1 MRTFLTACHETM
13 QSQRR
18 YSHRSRSVLQDTTY
32 NQVPE
37 KIFVLVDWS
46 TREKPG
52 TDLYNNEAIIG
63 LPRKTQLQDISFH
76 FNIGS
81 FKPFWREYGS

>member
-1 MRTFLTACHETM
+1 M
-13 QSQRR
+13 
-18 YSHRSRSVLQDTTY
+18 Y

-63 LPRKTQLQDISFH
+63 LLS
-76 FNIGS
+76 
-81 FKPFWREYGS
+81 